1 MTGRDHSFATRKP
14 GHPAGVYEPMP
25 LSVIQVVAAL
35 GAAVCIVIA
44 FIAAGV
50 SLISGFFMLLAV
62 AALGFIAWTAIRRAM
77 NQTKP

>member
-1 MTGRDHSFATRKP
+1 MR
-14 GHPAGVYEPMP
+14 

-50 SLISGFFMLLAV
+50 GLISGVFMLLAV
-62 AALGFIAWTAIRRAM
+62 AALGFIAWTAIRSALSHGRDGAAVARSSGAGRP
-77 NQTKP
+77 KP

>member
-1 MTGRDHSFATRKP
+1 
-14 GHPAGVYEPMP
+14 MP